1 MKVYFNNQDIKDAKL
16 ALVNQELTSFQ
27 TAILAQ
33 HINDLEYRVKKVIE
47 LIQND
52 NKYDDSDFESRNFQK
67 DILKILGVR
76 EDDNRNKI

>member
-1 MKVYFNNQDIKDAKL
+1 MKVYFNTEDIKDAKL

-52 NKYDDSDFESRNFQK
+52 NEYDDSDFESRNFQK
-67 DILKILGVR
+67 DILKILGVN
-76 EDDNRNKI
+76 EDENRN

>member
-1 MKVYFNNQDIKDAKL
+1 MKVYFNNQDIKAAKL

-67 DILKILGVR
+67 DILKILGVN
-76 EDDNRNKI
+76 EDENRN

>member
-67 DILKILGVR
+67 DILKILGVN
-76 EDDNRNKI
+76 EDENRN